1 MSRIRRIN
9 HRLLVAENQD
19 KKYYKKYTDYK
30 RQPRWRILDSL
41 YSNSDIWKMG
51 LSKYISKLWKI

>member
-1 MSRIRRIN
+1 MSKIRRIN

-19 KKYYKKYTDYK
+19 KKYYRKTAEHK
-30 RQPRWRILDSL
+30 RQPRWRVLDSL

-51 LSKYISKLWKI
+51 LLKYIGKLWKI